1 MTEGSIP
8 EEHTLTGGAPQPQPE
23 QPAAF
28 GQLLVYFEGQL
39 ARVFPL
45 NVPVVT
51 IGRTPANV
59 LPLAN
64 PGVSR
69 LHAELRI
76 TPEAVILNDMGSAN
90 GTWVND
96 YRLAPQ
102 QPVQLVHGAA
112 IRIGPFIL
120 RYEAPGVSAPET
132 PVEASPEERV
142 AAVEAQA
149 APVYV
154 AAPPVMYAPAPPPRE
169 TSIMPLPHEPVS
181 SYLDFLPAIFQDGD
195 FLGRYLL
202 IFQSIWEPLEYRQD
216 HIDMYFDPRT
226 SPTPFLGWLADWF
239 GVVGPVTEEGRLRNL
254 LSEAVELYRWRG
266 TRYGLTRLIEICTG
280 VTPVINETP
289 ADPAIL
295 HIRVTLPPE
304 SNLDRDTIERL
315 VKEHK
320 PAHTAYLLEVFN

>member
-1 MTEGSIP
+1 MTDGQAH
-8 EEHTLTGGAPQPQPE
+8 EEQTLTGPA
-23 QPAAF
+23 QPAEEAPAV

-39 ARVFPL
+39 ARAFPL
-45 NVPVVT
+45 NIPVVT
-51 IGRTPANV
+51 IGRTPANA
-59 LPLAN
+59 LPLPH

-69 LHAELRI
+69 SHAELRVS
-76 TPEAVILNDMGSAN
+76 PQAVILTDMGSAN

-96 YRLAPQ
+96 SRLIPQ
-102 QPVQLVHGAA
+102 QPVQLVHGTA

-120 RYEAPGVSAPET
+120 RYEAAGVAPTPET
-132 PVEASPEERV
+132 PTEPSAEQRV

-154 AAPPVMYAPAPPPRE
+154 AAPPVMFTPAPLPRE
-169 TSIMPLPHEPVS
+169 TSILPLPHDPVS

-195 FLGRYLL
+195 FLGRFLM

-216 HIDMYFDPRT
+216 HVDMYFDPRT
-226 SPTPFLGWLADWF
+226 APTPFLGWLSDWF
-239 GVVGPVTEEGRLRNL
+239 GVVGPVTEEGRLRAL
-254 LSEAVELYRWRG
+254 LTEAVELYRWRG
-266 TRYGLTRLIEICTG
+266 TKYGLTRLIEICTG

-304 SNLDRDTIERL
+304 SKLDRETIERL
-315 VKEHK
+315 VNEHK